1 MGLSILD
8 IARMVSNSSAGETAV
23 SVVSAT
29 GTTTRYGIAH
39 GAATAGGTVTVL
51 LDGSD
56 DDHPVVLETQV
67 AIADKERVTVV
78 NDNGVY
84 QVIPMESVNDAL
96 VDLYDGE
103 IPIDPKTGYANP
115 TEAQH
120 SRIKNVVVKLEAIAQ
135 LFANVVTNQGV
146 HLGFLQL
153 GYAEGA
159 GGGQVDT
166 NSGAA
171 RMGCGQ
177 SSMSLTNAKAEL
189 RNGSASVELADGK
202 MKARLMADPGG
213 YTIKQ
218 TLDENGNVIG
228 KVYVKRNAGVTILT
242 FDTYRIPQGPS
253 GRSYEITNNDS
264 RIPVGWRPVERSKST
279 LMTNNPYPVNV
290 VVEPD
295 TGAVKLFHATAPQW
309 AEISGTVCW
318 FAEQ

>member
-8 IARMVSNSSAGETAV
+8 IARMVSNSSAGESAV
-23 SVVSAT
+23 SVVPAT
-29 GTTTRYGIAH
+29 GTTTRYGIAQ

-159 GGGQVDT
+159 GGGQVDM

-213 YTIKQ
+213 YTIAE
-218 TLDENGNVIG
+218 TRNANNEVTG
-228 KVYVKRNAGVTILT
+228 KVYVQRNAGVVILT
-242 FDTYRIPQGPS
+242 FDTFKTLYGP
-253 GRSYEITNNDS
+253 GVRYEITVDGLS
-264 RIPVGWRPVERSKST
+264 RLPAGWRPSSRSKTNLVTNVPNPVMAVVDPST
-279 LMTNNPYPVNV
+279 GEVT
-290 VVEPD
+290 
-295 TGAVKLFHATAPQW
+295 LFSTSAQVGE
-309 AEISGTVCW
+309 EISGTICW